1 MPADPELRATR
12 LMSGM
17 LSRLSQ
23 RGHTAAR
30 SRSDMGRST
39 SKTPRQSLQKY
50 SYTGMGTA

>member
-1 MPADPELRATR
+1 MPAEPELRATR

-30 SRSDMGRST
+30 SRSDIGRST